1 MEENNKVIV
10 FEKKEIVLISLLV
23 LVLIVTSF
31 TIGVKMGKR
40 ISLDSAGVTT
50 EDKKT
55 VELKSTVEEDAEKTL
70 SADAQLTDEEK
81 LKRKQEE
88 KELVSQ
94 WEKAIRKRKEKI
106 QLAFDLGWIAKQHNK
121 LQSQNPYSDDDELMQ
136 EWFSG
141 YQKFSTKVK

>member
-1 MEENNKVIV
+1 MVYTTR
-10 FEKKEIVLISLLV
+10 KKIS
-23 LVLIVTSF
+23 S
-31 TIGVKMGKR
+31 KR
-40 ISLDSAGVTT
+40 
-50 EDKKT
+50 K
-55 VELKSTVEEDAEKTL
+55 L
-70 SADAQLTDEEK
+70 SSNLTDEEK